1 MKKTKSI
8 ALVALLVLIVGF
20 IYYYIALPPINIH
33 AKGFWYFV
41 ISVLGIVTLL
51 CIITTVIKNVRLH
64 GHTKSFNNLV
74 INSSDFK
81 SKRVLIS
88 FGITLVAVLIF
99 IIGSVLS
106 SPIVNASKYQKL
118 INIETRDFSTD
129 IKEISYNEIPLLDKD
144 SAMLLGSR
152 KMGSM
157 VEYVSQFEVSNAYT
171 QINYNNSP
179 VRVTPLEYGSLF
191 KWVSNHSEGIPA
203 YMRIDMATQD
213 VECIK
218 LDKGIKYSKSDHFG
232 RNLYRYLRF
241 KYPTYIFDE
250 PSFEIDDSGVPYWVC
265 PVKDYT
271 IGLFGG
277 ETISHV
283 VLVNAITGEHTNY
296 KVEDVPTWI
305 DHVYSADLLIRYY
318 DYYGTLKHGY
328 WNTLFSQKD
337 CLKTTEGYN
346 YIALDDDVWV
356 YTGVTSVGGDESN
369 VGFVLMNQRTAETR
383 YYSISGAEEYS
394 AMSSAEGQ
402 VQHLG
407 YKATFPLLLNIDNEP
422 TYFIALKDD
431 AGLVKKYAMVN
442 ISKYQVVAIGDSVLE
457 CEKTYSTLLRNSGIT
472 VLQESETQ
480 AITGTIT
487 KIAQAVIDGNSH
499 YYVMLNN
506 SDDIFDITIGNVIDM
521 LKYDVG
527 SIVTFSYKKGV
538 DCNTVISIGEIL
550 Q

>member
-1 MKKTKSI
+1 MKKTKNI
-8 ALVALLVLIVGF
+8 VGVALLILIVGF

-33 AKGFWYFV
+33 AQGFWYFI
-41 ISVLGIVTLL
+41 ISVLAIVTIL
-51 CIITTVIKNVRLH
+51 CLITTVIKNARLH
-64 GHTKSFNNLV
+64 GHTHNFNNLV
-74 INSSDFK
+74 LNSSDFK
-81 SKRVLIS
+81 SRRVLIS
-88 FGITLVAVLIF
+88 FVITLVAIVIF

-129 IKEISYNEIPLLDKD
+129 IEEISYNEIPLLDKD

-191 KWVSNHSEGIPA
+191 KWVSNHSDGIPA

-457 CEKTYSTLLRNSGIT
+457 CEKTYTTLLRNSGIT
-472 VLQESETQ
+472 VTENSETQ
-480 AITGTIT
+480 TITGTIT
-487 KIAQAVIDGNSH
+487 KIAQAVIEGNSH

-506 SDDIFDITIGNVIDM
+506 SDDIFDVTIGNVIDM

-527 SIVTFSYKKGV
+527 SPVTFTYTKGSE
-538 DCNTVISIGEIL
+538 CNTVISIGEL
-550 Q
+550 E

>member
-41 ISVLGIVTLL
+41 ISVLAIVTIL
-51 CIITTVIKNVRLH
+51 CLITTVIKNV
-64 GHTKSFNNLV
+64 KSHDQIRNINNLAL
-74 INSSDFK
+74 NSSDFK
-81 SKRVLIS
+81 SKQVLIS
-88 FGITLVAVLIF
+88 FGITLVAIVIF

-129 IKEISYNEIPLLDKD
+129 IEEISYNEIPLLDKE
-144 SAMLLGSR
+144 SATLLGSR

-179 VRVTPLEYGSLF
+179 VRVTPLEYGSLY
-191 KWVSNHSEGIPA
+191 KWISNQSEGIPA
-203 YMRIDMATQD
+203 YIRIDMATQD
-213 VECIK
+213 VDCIK
-218 LDKGIKYSKSDHFG
+218 LESGIKYSKSDHFG
-232 RNLYRYLRF
+232 RNIYRYLRF

-250 PSFEIDDSGVPYWVC
+250 PSFEIDESGVPYWVC

-277 ETISHV
+277 ETISNV
-283 VLVNAITGEHTNY
+283 VLVNAITGKHTNY

-305 DHVYSADLLIRYY
+305 DHVYSADLLISYY

-346 YIALDDDVWV
+346 YIVLDDDVWV

-369 VGFVLMNQRTAETR
+369 VGFILMNQRTAETR

-422 TYFIALKDD
+422 TYFIALKDE

-442 ISKYQVVAIGDSVLE
+442 ISKYQVVAIGDSALE
-457 CEKTYSTLLRNSGIT
+457 CEKTYTALLRNSGIT
-472 VLQESETQ
+472 VSQESETLT
-480 AITGTIT
+480 ITGTIT

-506 SDDIFDITIGNVIDM
+506 SDEIFDVTIGNVIDM
-521 LKYDVG
+521 LKYDVD
-527 SIVTFSYKKGV
+527 STVTFSYKKGT
-538 DCNTVISIGEIL
+538 DSNTVISIGETV